1 MPYVASG
8 CGAARMLAAVALG
21 LVGALGSLAGAS
33 RACGGYSYAGVQ
45 DARAASGIRA
55 TLVQVATPHVA
66 GGHVAAWVGVGGPGQ
81 GAGGRDEWIQ
91 IGLNALSDG
100 MSRLYF
106 EIDRPGPGP
115 TYRELASDVAVGARY
130 QVSVL
135 ELPERPGWWQVRLNG
150 APVSEPVELP
160 GSSRWRPMA
169 VAESWIGIRQQCNG
183 FAYRFENVAVSLR
196 PRGGWSAL
204 VPGYRFHDPGYR
216 MRRESGRTFLVSS
229 TTVPRPPIRLGVRE
243 RDEGPS

>member
-21 LVGALGSLAGAS
+21 LVGGLGLHAAAAN
-33 RACGGYSYAGVQ
+33 ACGGYAYAGVE

-55 TLVQVATPHVA
+55 TLVQVDTPRVA
-66 GGHVAAWVGVGGPGQ
+66 RGHVAAWVGVGGPGQ

-100 MSRLYF
+100 VSRLYY

-115 TYRELASDVAVGARY
+115 SYQELASDVGDGARY
-130 QVSVL
+130 EVGVL
-135 ELPERPGWWQVRLNG
+135 ELATRPGWWQVWLNG
-150 APVSEPVELP
+150 APVSDPVALP

-169 VAESWIGIRQQCNG
+169 VAESWVGGRHACNS
-183 FAYRFENVAVSLR
+183 FAYRFENVAVALR
-196 PRGGWSAL
+196 SSGSWSAL
-204 VPGYRFHDPGYR
+204 VAGYRFLDPGYL
-216 MRRESGRTFLVSS
+216 MHRETGRTFLVSS
-229 TTVPRPPIRLGVRE
+229 TTSPRPPVRLGVRE
-243 RDEGPS
+243 REGGP